1 MFIQQMSREEC
12 LEALAHARLGRLACA
27 KSNQPYIVPIY
38 FAFDRAASDDAYL
51 YGFTTLGQ
59 KTEWMRANPRVCVEV
74 DEVKAHDQWMSLV
87 IFGTYEE
94 LIEAGNQAAEHRRAI
109 ELLQERA
116 RWWEPGATN
125 FVAKAQVDQPKPFE
139 PIFYRI
145 KIHEVTGHRCGA
157 IPAAE
162 APDDIAI
169 SQLRIRGWLR
179 RLLRRVSV
187 RAANKLP

>member
-12 LEALAHARLGRLACA
+12 FKALSNARFGRLACA
-27 KSNQPYIVPIY
+27 RNNHPYIVPIY
-38 FAFDRAASDDAYL
+38 FVFARAASADAYL

-59 KTEWMRANPRVCVEV
+59 KTEWMRANPRVCVEI
-74 DEVKAHDQWMSLV
+74 DEVKAHDKWMSLV

-94 LIEAGNQAAEHRRAI
+94 LPDTGEYAPDHRRAV
-109 ELLQERA
+109 ELLQEHA
-116 RWWEPGATN
+116 MWWEPGVSN
-125 FVAKAQVDQPKPFE
+125 FVAKAQVDRPKPFE

-162 APDDIAI
+162 ALDEIAI
-169 SQLRIRGWLR
+169 SELRIRGWLR
-179 RLLRRVSV
+179 RLLRRVGGRSSS
-187 RAANKLP
+187 